1 MCHTRANIAL
11 PSPGQADRISD
22 PGATALAYGAPA
34 SDHRIIVIPDIYGAS
49 PFYRGLSTWYANKGA
64 RVFLLDPFAEVG
76 ELPEVT
82 REAAFARRAKLR
94 DRACVDAIEDFA
106 GRHRVTGIVGFC
118 LGGLYVFEL
127 ARRGVNAALISL
139 YGFPQ
144 GMPNHDPLPV
154 PFDYLDG
161 LAAQQIAIFGETD
174 YLQTPENFARLKD
187 LAAKN
192 PGFSLRL
199 YPKSGHGFLAD
210 LDSQDDTLCTN
221 AHDALALTTKALLS
235 S

>member
-1 MCHTRANIAL
+1 MCHTRASVAL
-11 PSPGQADRISD
+11 PEPGRADRITQS
-22 PGATALAYGAPA
+22 GVTAFAYGSGA
-34 SDHRIIVIPDIYGAS
+34 SDHRIVVIPDIYGAS

-64 RVFLLDPFAEVG
+64 RVFLLDPFAEIG

-94 DRACVDAIEDFA
+94 DRACVDAIESFA
-106 GRHRVTGIVGFC
+106 RWHEATGVVGFC

-127 ARRGVNAALISL
+127 AHRGLNTVLVSL

-144 GMPNHDPLPV
+144 GMPNQEPLPI

-161 LAAQQIAIFGETD
+161 LTTGQIAIFGETD
-174 YLQTPENFARLKD
+174 YLQTPESFARLKELD
-187 LAAKN
+187 AKN
-192 PGFSLRL
+192 SHFNLWL

-210 LDSQDDTLCTN
+210 LDSQDDVLRAN
-221 AHDALALTTKALLS
+221 AHDALALTTNALLRS
-235 S
+235 